1 MRYLK
6 TYELYDNEYHEY
18 TLFEPIMDDVNDILV
33 DLQDDGI
40 KVDVVFMMSDC
51 KYIQLDM
58 ETKETFSGTLIARYI
73 KRLVNYFNSTDK
85 AKLGVNAYYSSTKS
99 KNRVITNGIERF
111 IYNCEKGYY
120 DDLKT
125 VKMYIE

>member
-40 KVDVVFMMSDC
+40 KVDVVFVMSDC

-58 ETKETFSGTLIARYI
+58 ETK
-73 KRLVNYFNSTDK
+73 
-85 AKLGVNAYYSSTKS
+85 
-99 KNRVITNGIERF
+99 
-111 IYNCEKGYY
+111 
-120 DDLKT
+120 
-125 VKMYIE
+125 

>member
-1 MRYLK
+1 
-6 TYELYDNEYHEY
+6 
-18 TLFEPIMDDVNDILV
+18 MDDVNDILV

-40 KVDVVFMMSDC
+40 KVDVVFVMSDC

-58 ETKETFSGTLIARYI
+58 ETKGTFSGTLIVPYI

-85 AKLGVNAYYSSTKS
+85 SKLGVNVYFSSTKS